1 MTRIGFGFRFVA
13 ALIDG
18 IALAIIYGVCY
29 TIFKPHITVTAET
42 TFEDVVRQA
51 VNAARWIILINT
63 AVVVAY
69 SLTEVFKAAS
79 PGKMLMNLS
88 IAGENGETPSRQTLW
103 TRWGIKWGAVNAL
116 NLLYGIT
123 TLAIFHWL
131 YMLAGLAL
139 LGGFFM
145 IFSARKQTLPDVLA
159 KTAVR
164 QSGPVTFL
172 PPNVQAL
179 LAGTPKPAVAT
190 IPQETSAA
198 AQEAPSSKKAA

>member
-13 ALIDG
+13 AVIDC

-51 VNAARWIILINT
+51 VNAARWIIIMNT
-63 AVVVAY
+63 LVVVGY

-103 TRWGIKWGAVNAL
+103 KRWGIKWGAANGL
-116 NLLYGIT
+116 NLLYGVT

-131 YMLAGLAL
+131 YMLVGLAL
-139 LGGFFM
+139 FGGFFI

-179 LAGTPKPAVAT
+179 LAGTPKPATAAT
-190 IPQETSAA
+190 TTEETSAA
-198 AQEAPSSKKAA
+198 SKKAA